1 MSRETEVTTLDFHP
15 VMGLRCRVTTPAA
28 ATDGAYVEMDCTA
41 DPGMKTLVHKHPEAD
56 ETYQVLSG
64 TLEVLFQG
72 EWRSLHTG
80 ESFAVPRGEVHAFRN
95 VGGEAVRFIN
105 RHTPA
110 LGFQD
115 HLETVH
121 RLIRAGKVRGPN
133 DPRSVVYMCMSAV
146 EHRPDVAVRPPQWL
160 VRTMA
165 TVGRRLGWQLE

>member
-1 MSRETEVTTLDFHP
+1 
-15 VMGLRCRVTTPAA
+15 MGPRCRVTTPAGG
-28 ATDGAYVEMDCTA
+28 TGGEYVGMDCTA

-56 ETYQVLSG
+56 ETSQVLSG

-72 EWRSLHTG
+72 EWRSLHAG

-105 RHTPA
+105 RHAPA

-121 RLIRAGKVRGPN
+121 RLIRARRVRGPI
-133 DPRSVVYMCMSAV
+133 DPRAVTYMCMSAV
-146 EHRPDVAVRPPQWL
+146 KHRPDLAVRPPQWL
-160 VRTMA
+160 VRTLA
-165 TVGRRLGWQLE
+165 TAGRLGWQPE